1 MQKRKSGGIIRRIW
15 YNGVVVANNWRF
27 SMFFAELESKLKSL
41 PQAALE
47 EVASYVDYVSF
58 KFNASKTQKS
68 SVSKKKGFGC
78 LKDIPCK
85 MSPDFDE
92 PLEEFAEYM

>member
-1 MQKRKSGGIIRRIW
+1 MPYST
-15 YNGVVVANNWRF
+15 
-27 SMFFAELESKLKSL
+27 LEKKLKLL

-47 EVASYVDYVSF
+47 EVSSYVDYIFF
-58 KFNASKTQKS
+58 KFTPAEKNTAPKS
-68 SVSKKKGFGC
+68 SKKGFGC

-85 MSPDFDE
+85 MSREFDE